1 MITAD
6 VATINGPRN
15 GAGFGLPRR
24 TSTPEPW
31 KRVLADDGLSYY
43 FVNTADGTI
52 SSTMPSAGTQQPR
65 PADQDLSASQANISP
80 TDLNARTSPTT
91 QTGAT
96 SGNESDRYSVHSDDS
111 DVHPSPIALGR
122 TRSSSNL
129 KVSTNTGPSNHAA
142 IQLSHSLSGDL
153 TPAECSAQE
162 LQQALAAPPPDSVN
176 QLAVVAREAIGNVVQ
191 YIQTHDDA
199 SPGRYSN
206 ELNDRVLAVVYSV
219 RNLLY
224 VSATPSSQITSN
236 LYPRDTRHTRTT
248 PPSQALQAH
257 LKPAQRKVAGTLS
270 KLVLSTLAV
279 QYEANHSHATD
290 KPMRMEG
297 DAGELE
303 RAVVAFVTEVQRFL
317 EQNAQSSDVNVIK
330 RLHGVFEPEHVG
342 LGLVGGGA
350 AAGWKGFGWLALEG
364 EDEAPNRQLSVEV
377 VTELKGLVAGID
389 SKRAMLVDTKFVR
402 FGEPGRL
409 VRCYYLRLATFS
421 SPECIQ
427 LVDVVTHCCDFLS
440 RLSECIDYIST
451 VHVARHVDVD
461 GFNVD
466 TGATPNRELY
476 LQTVDKAKRLVRK
489 LEVAVQA
496 VYDEGAS
503 ILMALQT
510 LRSATTDFPTT
521 WHLLL
526 SLTLI
531 LQTNLGVVCEGFEAL
546 LSVGHDQAE
555 LGQGEYNG
563 SIEWRMSRVSII
575 ESRIAAVATFPRTVG
590 ASSQSEGEDEVV
602 NMELAFRRPD
612 SKAKTSSSDLSSVG
626 SSTLYRNPSQSS
638 ETSLEP
644 LSESYSESGGGIIT
658 PTWSRDGMDAVI
670 NGSGTLTPKTDV
682 DTDIDRLLEADN
694 RARSSLISLIPG
706 LKGFF

>member
-1 MITAD
+1 M
-6 VATINGPRN
+6 
-15 GAGFGLPRR
+15 
-24 TSTPEPW
+24 
-31 KRVLADDGLSYY
+31 
-43 FVNTADGTI
+43 
-52 SSTMPSAGTQQPR
+52 TMPSTSPQQLHPDNR
-65 PADQDLSASQANISP
+65 DHGPSQTDASPVDPHS
-80 TDLNARTSPTT
+80 RTSPTAHT
-91 QTGAT
+91 SSQTSVT

-111 DVHPSPIALGR
+111 DVHPSPTLLDR
-122 TRSSSNL
+122 TISSSSL
-129 KVSTNTGPSNHAA
+129 DASMSAGPSNTTAT
-142 IQLSHSLSGDL
+142 QLSHSLSSDL
-153 TPAECSAQE
+153 TPAERSAQQ
-162 LQQALAAPPPDSVN
+162 LQQVLAAPPPDSVS
-176 QLAVVAREAIGNVVQ
+176 QLEVVAREAIGNVVQ
-191 YIQTHDDA
+191 YIQTHDEA
-199 SPGRYSN
+199 PPGRYSN

-279 QYEANHSHATD
+279 QYEATHSQVAD

-297 DAGELE
+297 DAGELD
-303 RAVVAFVTEVQRFL
+303 RAVVAFVGEIQRFL
-317 EQNAQSSDVNVIK
+317 EQNAQSSDANVIK
-330 RLHGVFEPEHVG
+330 RLYGVFEPEHVG
-342 LGLVGGGA
+342 FGLVGGGA

-377 VTELKGLVAGID
+377 VKDLKGLVTGID
-389 SKRAMLVDTKFVR
+389 SKRTVLVDTKFVAL
-402 FGEPGRL
+402 GEPGRL
-409 VRCYYLRLATFS
+409 FSVYRLRLAFFS
-421 SPECIQ
+421 SLKCTRPP
-427 LVDVVTHCCDFLS
+427 DVVTNCRDFLS
-440 RLSECIDYIST
+440 MLSECIDYIST
-451 VHVARHVDVD
+451 IHVARHVDVD

-510 LRSATTDFPTT
+510 LRLATTDFTT
-521 WHLLL
+521 SWQQL
-526 SLTLI
+526 SSLAAI
-531 LQTNLGVVCEGFEAL
+531 LQTNLGVVCEVFEAL
-546 LSVGHDQAE
+546 LTVGHDQAD

-575 ESRIAAVATFPRTVG
+575 ESRIAAVATFPRGVG
-590 ASSQSEGEDEVV
+590 ASSHSETEDEVV

-612 SKAKTSSSDLSSVG
+612 SKTKATGSDLSSVG
-626 SSTLYRNPSQSS
+626 PPSLYRNPSQSS

-644 LSESYSESGGGIIT
+644 LSESYSESGGGVIT
-658 PTWSRDGMDAVI
+658 PTWSRDGMDAML
-670 NGSGTLTPKTDV
+670 NGLGTLTPKTDV
-682 DTDIDRLLEADN
+682 DTDIDRLLEPDN
-694 RARSSLISLIPG
+694 RTPLLLIPDSPD
-706 LKGFF
+706 